1 MIANHKVVPVK
12 TYVTVFGTLM
22 LLTFLTVA
30 AAHVNIAH
38 HLPVGGGNVAN
49 DFVAMAIALTKA
61 TIVVLFFM
69 HVKGSTRMIQ
79 VTIVS
84 ALLFLAILFGYTLF
98 DYVTRGW
105 LGVPGR

>member
-1 MIANHKVVPVK
+1 MIANHNVVPVR

-30 AAHVNIAH
+30 AAHVNIAQ
-38 HLPVGGGNVAN
+38 HLPFGGGNVMN
-49 DFVAMAIALTKA
+49 DMVAMGIALVKA

-69 HVKGSTRMIQ
+69 HVKGSPRMIR

-84 ALLFLAILFGYTLF
+84 ALVFLAILFGYTLS